1 MAPEKRVY
9 DILSVNL
16 DIADKVYIGTPD
28 FNNQTSVTPESL
40 APWVRITYL
49 PGDAADYADDSR
61 ILEYPKVQVDFWVN
75 NTDWDQQEK
84 IETQIYQA
92 LHADGWERYYR
103 NSYVDGDTPA
113 LRMTTGYFQFQ
124 GLPIG

>member
-9 DILSVNL
+9 DILSANL

-61 ILEYPKVQVDFWVN
+61 ILEYPKVQVDFWVDK
-75 NTDWDQQEK
+75 TDWDQQEK

-92 LHADGWERYYR
+92 LHASGWERHYR
-103 NSYVDGDTPA
+103 NSYVDGDTPD
-113 LRMTTGYFQFQ
+113 LRMTIGYFQFQ

>member
-40 APWVRITYL
+40 APWLRITSL

-92 LHADGWERYYR
+92 LHVAGWERYYR
-103 NSYVDGDTPA
+103 NSYVDGDTPT